1 MIFVAILSL
10 FAMVSHSADKISLTK
25 STLDTLQPIT
35 FDQLNLIGE
44 HENERSQSSR
54 SSSSKSVEL
63 NENLITLTDTPIEIL
78 HQRLRPLDL
87 IKLSTTC
94 LRYQEAFGGQSLQM
108 YFATKRIKQLRN
120 SFRIFRDR
128 VVSESPWRNP
138 RWAFITYDNDS
149 PADT

>member
-1 MIFVAILSL
+1 MKIIFVSL
-10 FAMVSHSADKISLTK
+10 FAIVSLSADKTSFTK

-35 FDQLNLIGE
+35 FDQLNLIE
-44 HENERSQSSR
+44 EPENERSQSSR

-94 LRYQEAFGGQSLQM
+94 LRYQEAFGS
-108 YFATKRIKQLRN
+108 
-120 SFRIFRDR
+120 
-128 VVSESPWRNP
+128 
-138 RWAFITYDNDS
+138 
-149 PADT
+149 